1 MNKYFLYFMIFIVSF
16 YSYGNS
22 FCEWALS
29 TERSLIREK
38 EDFYLSAKKIFR
50 HFYVKVKDI
59 LPDIEFTE
67 LEILLS
73 DTESFTYNRY
83 NRHADRKSYKIAKW
97 KGEKVFLKKIRSGD
111 GEHEL
116 AMLRTL
122 NQIGIPT
129 LFKGVVRDNLGD
141 LHIVSQF
148 QAGEVFKTPEGPFTH
163 VNLEYHGL
171 VRKQVDEINFL
182 LAIAHIFP
190 SDFQFMVSKQGEVYL
205 VDVEYYNFIER
216 RAGDRSQIERIK
228 KLRDIVQS
236 HNQ

>member
-1 MNKYFLYFMIFIVSF
+1 MKKYILYFIIFVAPF

-22 FCEWALS
+22 LCEWVFS
-29 TERSLIREK
+29 TDRSLIENK
-38 EDFYLSAKKIFR
+38 EDFYLSSKKIFR
-50 HFYVKVKDI
+50 QFYVKIKDI

-67 LEILLS
+67 LEILLP

-83 NRHADRKSYKIAKW
+83 NRHGDRKSYKIAKW
-97 KGEKVFLKKIRSGD
+97 KGEKVFLKKIRPGD

-122 NQIGIPT
+122 NQMGIPT
-129 LFKGVVRDNLGD
+129 LFKGVVRDDLGD

-148 QAGEVFKTPEGPFTH
+148 QHGEVFKTPEGPFTH
-163 VNLEYHGL
+163 VSLKHHEL
-171 VRKQVDEINFL
+171 VRRQVDEINFL

-190 SDFQFMVSKQGEVYL
+190 SDFQFMVSKKGEVYL

-216 RAGDRSQIERIK
+216 RAGDRSQMDRIK
-228 KLRDIVQS
+228 KLREIVRS